1 MVERICRYLNR
12 SLKIFCS
19 EQDSVRVSQEA
30 ILLSLYAWNSC
41 PIPGTDISRSFCALG
56 REFAFPIDYCTNKHW
71 ELTSTLPAIESYSK
85 NLAIQL
91 EGSAEVAKLLVEET
105 RAAHREFI
113 NARRPNPKI
122 YAIGD
127 TVFARRA
134 VQSNA
139 SRGQVGKLQYAYTG
153 PWRITK
159 VLDGASYELQ
169 HLRHADRKEKK
180 HATDLSPY
188 PEELIAFEPL
198 DGPDNRYGQLHK
210 PISAE
215 RFDDAGLHGFLPS
228 NPYRQNDEDIPSN
241 YLMAKERFKL
251 PSLSDLNDELDK
263 ELWDSDPDAKQWR
276 AAELVH
282 EFVPALH
289 LTTAN
294 ALRQGLPDTAPGPP
308 PSAPSTVKP
317 TIPTL
322 SALNAAMIMSADR
335 LFFISIPIGT
345 NNVREWRLV
354 RLNYE
359 ISICHSPS
367 CLETGKFLFEFY
379 RCHPADWRF
388 NAINQRFWLQYFKE
402 ADLLHPDQAADNHL
416 IKPSD
421 SSKAYAIKHNLVV
434 ASNYINVLHEDTFIH
449 GPFNFATVHN
459 RKTRD
464 RIGQEDW
471 QVLANHSHMFQN
483 SVPSFDVPAYS
494 IHVDNG
500 VHASCPGT
508 HQDIFDHMF
517 ALPNDDDDSLFSN
530 VDDTETGSPQSGTAV

>member
-1 MVERICRYLNR
+1 M
-12 SLKIFCS
+12 
-19 EQDSVRVSQEA
+19 
-30 ILLSLYAWNSC
+30 
-41 PIPGTDISRSFCALG
+41 
-56 REFAFPIDYCTNKHW
+56 
-71 ELTSTLPAIESYSK
+71 
-85 NLAIQL
+85 
-91 EGSAEVAKLLVEET
+91 AKLLVQEA

-134 VQSNA
+134 VKSVA

-153 PWRITK
+153 PWRVTRI
-159 VLDGASYELQ
+159 LDGASYELQ
-169 HLRHADRKEKK
+169 HLRHAHRKEKK
-180 HATDLSPY
+180 HAADLSPY

-210 PISAE
+210 PISAD
-215 RFDDAGLHGFLPS
+215 RFDNAGLHGFLPS
-228 NPYRQNDEDIPSN
+228 NPYRQHDDNIPSN
-241 YLMAKERFKL
+241 YLMAKESFKW

-282 EFVPALH
+282 DVVPALH
-289 LTTAN
+289 TTTAN
-294 ALRQGLPDTAPGPP
+294 ALRRGLPEIASGPP

-322 SALNAAMIMSADR
+322 AALNAAMIMSPDR

-345 NNVREWRLV
+345 NDVREWRLV

-359 ISICHSPS
+359 ILISHSPS
-367 CLETGKFLFEFY
+367 CLETGKFLCEFY
-379 RCHPADWRF
+379 SCHPADWRF
-388 NAINQRFWLQYFKE
+388 NAINQRFWLQHFKE
-402 ADLLHPDQAADNHL
+402 VDLLHPDQPSDNHL

-421 SSKAYAIKHNLVV
+421 SSRAYAIKHNLVV
-434 ASNYINVLHEDTFIH
+434 ATKYIHMLHKDTFIH
-449 GPFNFATVHN
+449 GPFNFSTVHN

-464 RIGQEDW
+464 RIGQADW

-483 SVPSFDVPAYS
+483 SIPSFDVPTYS

-500 VHASCPGT
+500 VQVSCPIT
-508 HQDIFDHMF
+508 HRDTFGHMF
-517 ALPNDDDDSLFSN
+517 AHQSDEDSLFSDI
-530 VDDTETGSPQSGTAV
+530 VDNNTDPPQGGIAV